1 MRMKSSSISKI
12 TIISC
17 VLGKFLALL
26 RQDLPSGVK
35 YCPLVSERLGDR
47 CSVETSPEINLGRSI
62 FRVLRTE

>member
-17 VLGKFLALL
+17 VSGKFLALL

-35 YCPLVSERLGDR
+35 YCPLVSERLGD
-47 CSVETSPEINLGRSI
+47 SVKCGDESRNY
-62 FRVLRTE
+62 FRKIHI